1 MAKGTVLVN
10 LKKDWFGP
18 DGSLYQARDNPHEFP
33 ANYAEP
39 GELPD
44 DDEDEAPPVRVEVAA
59 PAKAKA
65 SRYAVLPSSAEIV
78 ESTKTVVVVQNTG
91 GGQQVHMPSAVE
103 GDVKAVGGAVGEHG
117 MEEPSQSV
125 SDAAKVAKDTGLDQ
139 VGGKPRES
147 GSLPAGTKK
156 LK

>member
-33 ANYAEP
+33 ADYAEP
-39 GELPD
+39 GKLP
-44 DDEDEAPPVRVEVAA
+44 EKEEEEEPVRVEVAR
-59 PAKAKA
+59 PAKPKA
-65 SRYAVLPSSAEIV
+65 ARYAVLPSSAEIV
-78 ESTKTVVVVQNTG
+78 KSTDTVMVVQNTG
-91 GGQQVHMPSAVE
+91 GGQQLHVPSAVE
-103 GDVKAVGGAVGEHG
+103 GDVKEVGGAVGKHG
-117 MEEPSQSV
+117 LEEPSVSV
-125 SDAAKVAKDTGLDQ
+125 KEAAKVAEEAGVDQ

-147 GSLPAGTKK
+147 GPLPAGTKK